1 MCEPVAVISVYTS
14 VSGDQYSY
22 LGANTKGEIKPYMDT
37 VAYALASQLHLFIFY
52 GSYLPSCCAGVSG
65 MKSMHA
71 QCFMCSFYSLVCIN
85 QDALTEGLAMFSAN
99 LKR

>member
-52 GSYLPSCCAGVSG
+52 GSYLPSCCAGLSFWNEINACTMFYVFALQFG
-65 MKSMHA
+65 LYKSR
-71 QCFMCSFYSLVCIN
+71 CFNGGFGHVFC
-85 QDALTEGLAMFSAN
+85 
-99 LKR
+99 